1 MKLGSDLPTPSQGDG
16 MSAPPPGLGCLK
28 PFGAVLAIAVAFAA
42 AGAGVLVGRCSSKPA
57 TPAATSVSV
66 LRPGPNVIVAV
77 RDLAQLTSAEYQVE
91 RVIDLTEQQTRF
103 FGLLKARDALLLVAA
118 GSVAAGVDLSELREA
133 DVRVDEA
140 KKSVHIRLPP
150 PKILSSRLDNE
161 RTYVHTRRTDVLA
174 ERKESLETRA
184 RQEAERAIVEAA
196 RQGGILERAKHN
208 AQRTV
213 EALVRSLGYDSVTV
227 EVRPAE

>member
-1 MKLGSDLPTPSQGDG
+1 MKLGSDLPPPSQGDG
-16 MSAPPPGLGCLK
+16 ITAPPPGAGCLK
-28 PFGAVLAIAVAFAA
+28 PFGALLAIALAVLA
-42 AGAGVLVGRCSSKPA
+42 AGVGLLVGRCSSKPS

-77 RDLAQLTSAEYQVE
+77 RDLAELTSAEYQIE

-103 FGLLKARDALLLVAA
+103 FGLVKAQDALLLVAS
-118 GSVAAGVDLSELREA
+118 GSVAAGVDLSQLREA
-133 DVRVDEA
+133 DVRIDEA
-140 KKSVHIRLPP
+140 QKSVHIRLPP
-150 PKILSSRLDNE
+150 AKILSSRLDNE

-196 RQGGILERAKHN
+196 RQSGILQRAQTN

-213 EALVRSLGYDSVTV
+213 ESLVRSLGYGSVSV
-227 EVRPAE
+227 EVRAE

>member
-1 MKLGSDLPTPSQGDG
+1 MKLGSDLPPPSQGDG
-16 MSAPPPGLGCLK
+16 ITAPPPGAGCLK
-28 PFGAVLAIAVAFAA
+28 PFGALLAIALAVLA
-42 AGAGVLVGRCSSKPA
+42 AGTGLLVGRCSSKA
-57 TPAATSVSV
+57 STPAATSVSV

-77 RDLAQLTSAEYQVE
+77 RDLAELTSAEYQVE

-103 FGLLKARDALLLVAA
+103 FGLVKAEDALLLVAS
-118 GSVAAGVDLSELREA
+118 GSVAAGVDLSQLREE
-133 DVRVDEA
+133 DVRIDEA
-140 KKSVHIRLPP
+140 RKSVRIRLPP
-150 PKILSSRLDNE
+150 AKILSSRLDNE

-196 RQGGILERAKHN
+196 RQGGILQRAQTN

-213 EALVRSLGYDSVTV
+213 ESLVRSLGYGSVSV
-227 EVRPAE
+227 EVRAE

>member
-1 MKLGSDLPTPSQGDG
+1 MKLGSDAAPASQGGDG
-16 MSAPPPGLGCLK
+16 ITAPPPGMGCLK
-28 PFGAVLAIAVAFAA
+28 PFGALLAVGLVLLA
-42 AGAGVLVGRCSSKPA
+42 AGVGLIVGRCSSKPA
-57 TPAATSVSV
+57 PAPTSVSV
-66 LRPGPNVIVAV
+66 LKPGPNVIVAI
-77 RDLAQLTSAEYQVE
+77 RDLAELASAEYQIE
-91 RVIDLTEQQTRF
+91 RVIDLTDKQTRF
-103 FGLLKARDALLLVAA
+103 FGLVETRDALLLVAS
-118 GSVAAGVDLSELREA
+118 GSVSAGVDLSQLRDQ
-133 DVRVDEA
+133 DVRIDEA

-150 PKILSSRLDNE
+150 AKILSSRIDNE

-196 RQGGILERAKHN
+196 RQGGIQERARAN

-227 EVRPAE
+227 EVRAD

>member
-1 MKLGSDLPTPSQGDG
+1 MKLGSELPPPSQGDG
-16 MSAPPPGLGCLK
+16 ITAPPPGAGCLK
-28 PFGAVLAIAVAFAA
+28 PFGALLAIALAVFA
-42 AGAGVLVGRCSSKPA
+42 AGAGLLVGRCSNKAS

-77 RDLAQLTSAEYQVE
+77 RDLAELTSAEFQVE

-103 FGLLKARDALLLVAA
+103 FGLVKAQDALLLVAS
-118 GSVAAGVDLSELREA
+118 GSVSAGVDLSALREE
-133 DVRVDEA
+133 DVRIDEA
-140 KKSVHIRLPP
+140 RKSVQIRLPP
-150 PKILSSRLDNE
+150 AKILSSRLDNE

-196 RQGGILERAKHN
+196 RQGGILQRAQSN

-213 EALVRSLGYDSVTV
+213 ESLVRSLGYGSVSV
-227 EVRPAE
+227 EVRSE